1 MAQQSHQFFELL
13 KKDHRRAE
21 ELIQQI
27 SASSRQQRQ
36 MPFTTLQRE
45 LQAHF
50 RIEEKF
56 FYPKLLPI
64 NDMKA
69 LVEDA
74 LDEHEE
80 AKDLLSR
87 LERLSF
93 ESTDWDETF
102 ENLKEGISHHIQ
114 DEEQEIFPR
123 CTQFLKDQD
132 LTDMARKSVQEKEQ
146 ISSRAAAGRTGRAGA
161 AKKTTRKEVHP

>member
-1 MAQQSHQFFELL
+1 MAQQAHQFFELL

-21 ELIQQI
+21 QLMQQI
-27 SASSRQQRQ
+27 SAASRDQRQQ
-36 MPFTTLQRE
+36 PFSTLHME
-45 LQAHF
+45 LAAHF
-50 RIEEKF
+50 QIEEKF

-64 NDMKA
+64 EDMKA

-74 LDEHEE
+74 LDEHQT
-80 AKDLLSR
+80 AKDLISQ
-87 LERLSF
+87 LERTGFASEEWLEIF
-93 ESTDWDETF
+93 EKLD
-102 ENLKEGISHHIQ
+102 EGIRHHHE

-146 ISSRAAAGRTGRAGA
+146 LLARTARTGSAGMAQRKRA
-161 AKKTTRKEVHP
+161 REIHP

>member
-1 MAQQSHQFFELL
+1 MAQQSHQFFEML

-27 SASSRQQRQ
+27 SASSRQQRRET
-36 MPFTTLQRE
+36 FTTLQNE

-50 RIEEKF
+50 QIEEKF
-56 FYPKLLPI
+56 FYPKLLHI
-64 NDMKA
+64 QDMKA

-74 LDEHEE
+74 LDEHQE
-80 AKDLLSR
+80 AKDLLTQ
-87 LERLSF
+87 LEEIGF
-93 ESTDWDETF
+93 ESEDWDETF
-102 ENLKEGISHHIQ
+102 GSLDEGIRHHLQ

-132 LTDMARKSVQEKEQ
+132 LANMARKSVQEKEL
-146 ISSRAAAGRTGRAGA
+146 IMSRANAGRQGKAGA
-161 AKKTTRKEVHP
+161 AKKTIRKEVHP